1 MVCQVM
7 SKQNMLESCG
17 ILLNHEKEWSTDS
30 WYNMNESLKYYTQWK
45 KPDTEGCTLYDP
57 VYANCPE

>member
-1 MVCQVM
+1 
-7 SKQNMLESCG
+7 MLESCG

-30 WYNMNESLKYYTQWK
+30 RYNMNESLKYYTQWK